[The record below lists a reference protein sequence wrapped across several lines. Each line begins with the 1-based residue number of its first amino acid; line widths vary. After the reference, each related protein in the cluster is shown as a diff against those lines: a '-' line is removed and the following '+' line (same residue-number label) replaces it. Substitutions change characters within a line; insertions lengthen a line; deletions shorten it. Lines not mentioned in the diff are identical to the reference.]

1 MRIVDIIISLL
12 MLVLLSPLFLLLAAS
27 VLLIDGAPVVFRQQ
41 RIGRLGKPFTMY
53 KFRTMPA
60 NAQKNADYSFT
71 AKWNGGVPDD
81 FIFKSSGAA
90 RLTRTGVIMRRLSLD
105 ELPQLV
111 NVLKGDMSLVGPRPE
126 IPEIARH
133 YSDEQRRRLAT
144 RPGIT
149 GLAQINGRAEL
160 THGEKIRH
168 DLDYVNRKSVALDF
182 SILFATLS
190 HVLHGRGAY

>member
-12 MLVLLSPLFLLLAAS
+12 MLVFLSPLLMLLAVS
-27 VLLIDGAPVVFRQQ
+27 IVLIDGGPVVFRQQ

-60 NAQKNADYSFT
+60 SAQKNADYSFT
-71 AKWNGGVPDD
+71 AKWNGRVPDN

-90 RLTRTGVIMRRLSLD
+90 PLTRTGVIMRRLSLD

-149 GLAQINGRAEL
+149 GLAQISGRAEL

-168 DLDYVNRKSVALDF
+168 DLDYVDRKSAALDF
-182 SILFATLS
+182 SILFATLL